1 MIAAMGSRQPFIFS
15 HYSMND
21 RSHTENVR
29 KVRFPFW
36 AYLNQPLF
44 HPNQPFIANPSR
56 FRRFYNIQELERCWL
71 LSEFHL
77 LEHCWRQK
85 YNDDGR

>member
-1 MIAAMGSRQPFIFS
+1 
-15 HYSMND
+15 MND

-44 HPNQPFIANPSR
+44 HPNQPFILKPSR
-56 FRRFYNIQELERCWL
+56 FQRYHHVQELERCWL

-85 YNDDGR
+85 YDDRSL